1 MAYRCTSTINRETL
15 MAQYPKE
22 IRVSQPDD
30 LFEALVDAHENLT
43 DSESRQLNNSLIL
56 LLANLVGDLDQVLTT
71 IDKAQSSITAE
82 QKQ

>member
-1 MAYRCTSTINRETL
+1 MT
-15 MAQYPKE
+15 QYPKE

-43 DSESRQLNNSLIL
+43 DSESRQLNSRLIL
-56 LLANLVGDLDQVLTT
+56 LLANLVGDLDQVLTA
-71 IDKAQSSITAE
+71 IDKARSSINAE

>member
-1 MAYRCTSTINRETL
+1 

-43 DSESRQLNNSLIL
+43 DAESRQMNSRLIL
-56 LLANLVGDLDQVLTT
+56 LLANLVGDLDQVLAA
-71 IDKAQSSITAE
+71 INKAQSSITTG
-82 QKQ
+82 QK

>member
-1 MAYRCTSTINRETL
+1 MAE
-15 MAQYPKE
+15 YPKE

-43 DSESRQLNNSLIL
+43 NAESRQLNSRLIL
-56 LLANLVGDLDQVLTT
+56 LLANLVGDLDQVLAA
-71 IDKAQSSITAE
+71 INKARSSITAE

>member
-1 MAYRCTSTINRETL
+1 

-43 DSESRQLNNSLIL
+43 DAESRQMNSRLIL
-56 LLANLVGDLDQVLTT
+56 LLANLVGDLDQVLAV
-71 IDKAQSSITAE
+71 INKARSSITAE
-82 QKQ
+82 QK

>member
-1 MAYRCTSTINRETL
+1 

-43 DSESRQLNNSLIL
+43 NAESRQMNSRLIL
-56 LLANLVGDLDQVLTT
+56 LLANLVGDLDQVLAA
-71 IDKAQSSITAE
+71 INKARSSITAE

>member
-1 MAYRCTSTINRETL
+1 

-43 DSESRQLNNSLIL
+43 DAESRQMNSRLII
-56 LLANLVGDLDQVLTT
+56 LLANLVGDLDQVLAA
-71 IDKAQSSITAE
+71 INKARSSITAE
-82 QKQ
+82 QK

>member
-1 MAYRCTSTINRETL
+1 

-43 DSESRQLNNSLIL
+43 DAESRQMNSRLIL
-56 LLANLVGDLDQVLTT
+56 LLANLVGDLDQVLAA
-71 IDKAQSSITAE
+71 INKARSSIAAE
-82 QKQ
+82 QK

>member
-1 MAYRCTSTINRETL
+1 

-43 DSESRQLNNSLIL
+43 DAESCQMNSRLIL
-56 LLANLVGDLDQVLTT
+56 LLANLVGDLDQVLAA
-71 IDKAQSSITAE
+71 INKARSSITAG
-82 QKQ
+82 QK

>member
-1 MAYRCTSTINRETL
+1 

-43 DSESRQLNNSLIL
+43 DAESRQLNSRLIL
-56 LLANLVGDLDQVLTT
+56 LLANLVGDLDQVLAA
-71 IDKAQSSITAE
+71 INKARSSITAE
-82 QKQ
+82 QKNNKNINAKG

>member
-1 MAYRCTSTINRETL
+1 

-43 DSESRQLNNSLIL
+43 NAESHQLNSRLIL
-56 LLANLVGDLDQVLTT
+56 LLANLVGDLDQVLAA
-71 IDKAQSSITAE
+71 INKARSSITAE